1 MQAEYRAGGRGQPGR
16 PGQVAHAADH
26 PRFWRAEARRGG
38 PAAAGVRLRLDA
50 GAGLS
55 GRHCLGVVAGAPG
68 GGPARGGKSE
78 GRLTILLAQYNQ
90 PGKMQLAGALQAR
103 ARKVLGSNDVWLQN
117 GELGLA
123 VNYGHFETD
132 SQAKRGLAGVKKIY
146 GQLEPGPWQFCY
158 IMEIPD
164 PDPPAPKQWDLLK
177 SNCDYSL
184 EIGTY
189 YDVPE
194 KNYYNRKAD
203 ALKAVTDLRQDGEA
217 AFFVHGR
224 LHSRVYVGCLSSLD
238 FGKQW
243 ENGIQRTTPSPSAKK
258 LRSKH
263 PFYHENGYKIYD
275 ISYDD
280 NGKKVRTQRK
290 SRFIKL
296 DIFGRDRRQMPF

>member
-1 MQAEYRAGGRGQPGR
+1 MGGILDKLKMKKSNNQIKVKLILLAVIALGGCGGGVDSGGYGGAMSEY
-16 PGQVAHAADH
+16 
-26 PRFWRAEARRGG
+26 
-38 PAAAGVRLRLDA
+38 
-50 GAGLS
+50 
-55 GRHCLGVVAGAPG
+55 PG
-68 GGPARGGKSE
+68 GDRGGK
-78 GRLTILLAQYNQ
+78 GKGQLTILLAQYNQ
-90 PGKMQLAGALQAR
+90 PGKMQLASELQSR
-103 ARKVLGSNDVWLQN
+103 ARKVLGSDDVWLQN
-117 GELGLA
+117 SELGLA

-132 SQAKRGLAGVKKIY
+132 SQAKKELAGVKKIY

-158 IMEIPD
+158 IMEIPE
-164 PDPPAPKQWDLLK
+164 PDPPAPEQWNLLK
-177 SNCDYSL
+177 SNCAHSL

-203 ALKAVTDLRQDGEA
+203 AVKAVTNLRQDGEA

-224 LHSRVYVGCLSSLD
+224 FHSRVYVGCLSSVD

-243 ENGIQRTTPSPSAKK
+243 ENGVQKTTLSPSAQE
-258 LRSKH
+258 LRSKY

-280 NGKKVRTQRK
+280 DGNKVRAQRK

-296 DIFGRDRRQMPF
+296 DIFGVDRRQMPF

>member
-1 MQAEYRAGGRGQPGR
+1 MGDILDKLEVKKSNNQIGIKLICRLVFWLVVIALGGC
-16 PGQVAHAADH
+16 
-26 PRFWRAEARRGG
+26 GG
-38 PAAAGVRLRLDA
+38 DA
-50 GAGLS
+50 GSERYGGS
-55 GRHCLGVVAGAPG
+55 MSEYPG
-68 GGPARGGKSE
+68 GDSGGK
-78 GRLTILLAQYNQ
+78 GNGKGQLTILLAQYNQ
-90 PGKMQLAGALQAR
+90 PGKMQLASELQSR
-103 ARKVLGSNDVWLQN
+103 ARKVLGSDDVWLQN
-117 GELGLA
+117 SELGLA

-132 SQAKRGLAGVKKIY
+132 SQAKRELAGVKKIY

-158 IMEIPD
+158 IMEIPE
-164 PDPPAPKQWDLLK
+164 PDPPAPEQWNLLK
-177 SNCDYSL
+177 SNCAHSL

-203 ALKAVTDLRQDGEA
+203 AVKAVTNLRQDGEA

-224 LHSRVYVGCLSSLD
+224 FHSRVYIGCLSSVD

-243 ENGIQRTTPSPSAKK
+243 ENGIQKTTLSASAKE
-258 LRSKH
+258 LRSKY

-280 NGKKVRTQRK
+280 DGNKVRSQRK

-296 DIFGRDRRQMPF
+296 DIFGVDRRQMPF